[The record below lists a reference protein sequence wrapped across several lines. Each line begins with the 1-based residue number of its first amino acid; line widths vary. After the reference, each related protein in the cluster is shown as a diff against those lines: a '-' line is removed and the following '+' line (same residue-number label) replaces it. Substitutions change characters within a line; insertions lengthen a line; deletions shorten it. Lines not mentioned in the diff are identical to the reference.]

1 MKKWNLRSAVEEVK
15 TYWNKP
21 PEGKYIP
28 YQEFVAYSVGGI
40 GVNTINSL
48 FGYVALTANCLLLGR
63 PIKLHRWILLLCPL
77 L

>member
-15 TYWNKP
+15 TYWDKP

-40 GVNTINSL
+40 GVNTIN
-48 FGYVALTANCLLLGR
+48 
-63 PIKLHRWILLLCPL
+63 
-77 L
+77 